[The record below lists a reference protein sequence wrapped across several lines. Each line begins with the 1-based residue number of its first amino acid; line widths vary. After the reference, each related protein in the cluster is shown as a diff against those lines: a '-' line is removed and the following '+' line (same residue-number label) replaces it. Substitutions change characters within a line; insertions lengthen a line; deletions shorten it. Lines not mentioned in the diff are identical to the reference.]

1 MADSSRPAP
10 VRVDDADGAER
21 LVAETLGIMR
31 DLEAL
36 LGRESDHVRVGRL
49 AEGLAEAPQKTA
61 LAGVYLQGLQAVKA
75 NAVALARFA
84 PESIAVLREAHGRF
98 AEVVAANQA
107 VLATARSVSESLLRN
122 LSAELT
128 RNAEPK
134 GYGSGGYGSRPAP
147 SPYGHRRSAPLV
159 LSRSL

>member
-1 MADSSRPAP
+1 MAEAPRPAP
-10 VRVDDADGAER
+10 IADPDAAER
-21 LVAETLGIMR
+21 LVAETLATMR

-36 LGRESDHVRVGRL
+36 IGRESDHIRVGRL
-49 AEGLAEAPQKTA
+49 AEGLAEAPRKTA
-61 LAGVYLQGLQAVKA
+61 LAGAYLQGLQAVKA

-84 PESIAVLREAHGRF
+84 PEGIAALREAHGRF
-98 AEVVAANQA
+98 SDAVAANQA
-107 VLATARSVSESLLRN
+107 VLATARSVSEGLLRS

-128 RNAEPK
+128 RTAEPK
-134 GYGSGGYGSRPAP
+134 GYGTGYGSRPAP

>member
-1 MADSSRPAP
+1 MAEPRPVP
-10 VRVDDADGAER
+10 VADAAAAER
-21 LVAETLGIMR
+21 LVAETLTTMR
-31 DLEAL
+31 ELETL
-36 LGRESDHVRVGRL
+36 LGRESDHIRVGRL

-61 LAGVYLQGLQAVKA
+61 LAGAYLQGLQAVKA

-84 PESIAVLREAHGRF
+84 PDGVARLREAHGRF
-98 AEVVAANQA
+98 SETVAANQA
-107 VLATARSVSESLLRN
+107 VLATARAISEGLLRN

-134 GYGSGGYGSRPAP
+134 GYGTGYGGSRPAP